1 MRQVKEIPPPDYTAL
16 RDPWL
21 GELLNGNLYELT
33 PEDWKARYKTSR
45 SAASAIHAAGVK
57 RGIKTTIA
65 VRGDTLYVQAKNGTT
80 PAKTNPA
87 AKKTPSKAAAQKAPA
102 KRAPAKA
109 VTKQ

>member
-33 PEDWKARYKTSR
+33 PEDWKPRYKTSR

-80 PAKTNPA
+80 PVKTNPA
-87 AKKTPSKAAAQKAPA
+87 AKKAPAKKAPA

-109 VTKQ
+109 TTKL